1 MLLATARRRPTH
13 SMRLGTTTRPPRV
26 WTALPLEHQLHV
38 AHVVAVL
45 VRRIRQQPQPD
56 SCSESLE
63 ILT

>member
-13 SMRLGTTTRPPRV
+13 SMHLKTTRPPRV
-26 WTALPLEHQLHV
+26 WTDLPLEHQLRV

-45 VRRIRQQPQPD
+45 VHRIRQQPQVD
-56 SCSESLE
+56 SCCESLE